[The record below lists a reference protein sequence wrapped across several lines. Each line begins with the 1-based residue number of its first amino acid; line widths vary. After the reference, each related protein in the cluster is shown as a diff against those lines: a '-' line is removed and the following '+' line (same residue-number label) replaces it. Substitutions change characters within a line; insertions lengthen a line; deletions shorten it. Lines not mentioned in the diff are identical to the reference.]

1 MNSSVSSEELSYKI
15 RIIFSPILLAFG
27 VPGNILSIVIFFRLR
42 KTQHST
48 YLVCLAVADL
58 VFLGIWKTFDWISS
72 VLHLYRLDTVGTIC
86 RIQLLGYFSCL
97 QIASWMQVLATVER
111 LVSVASPHKVRSLFS
126 TPRAL
131 ISTVLTAT
139 VILALNVSFL
149 TAPARDAKF
158 NSGRYCFDDKNFR
171 YQQTNIWPWIYLSF
185 GYFIPW
191 MVLLFGNV
199 LIVIIL
205 RREINNN
212 SISLSRDSAT
222 TVRKYKVSVVTKRVI
237 ALNVVYNVCVSPM
250 CILSML
256 SLFGVRA
263 SEPVNS
269 LLTILMLVNNS
280 VSFFL
285 YILLGSKFKQEVV
298 KMMSTFKCT

>member
-1 MNSSVSSEELSYKI
+1 
-15 RIIFSPILLAFG
+15 
-27 VPGNILSIVIFFRLR
+27 
-42 KTQHST
+42 
-48 YLVCLAVADL
+48 
-58 VFLGIWKTFDWISS
+58 
-72 VLHLYRLDTVGTIC
+72 
-86 RIQLLGYFSCL
+86 
-97 QIASWMQVLATVER
+97 MQVLVTVER
-111 LVSVASPHKVRSLFS
+111 LVSVVRPHKIRSLLS
-126 TPRAL
+126 TSRAL

-149 TAPARDAKF
+149 TAPARDINF
-158 NSGRYCFDDKNFR
+158 NSGRYCFDDENFR

-205 RREINNN
+205 QREINNN
-212 SISLSRDSAT
+212 SISLSMDNAT

-237 ALNVVYNVCVSPM
+237 ALNAVYSVCVSPM
-250 CILSML
+250 CILAML

-280 VSFFL
+280 VSFL
-285 YILLGSKFKQEVV
+285 YILLGSNFKQEVV
-298 KMMSTFKCT
+298 KMMSTFRCTRFATAQRAIPPSSVNNTRF